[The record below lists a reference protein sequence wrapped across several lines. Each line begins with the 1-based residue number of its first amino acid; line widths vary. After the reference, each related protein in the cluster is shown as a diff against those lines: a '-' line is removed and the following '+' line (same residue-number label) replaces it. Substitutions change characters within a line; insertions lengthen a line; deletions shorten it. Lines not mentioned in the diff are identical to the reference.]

1 MARMVLVRH
10 AEPDASWGEHPD
22 PGLSPVGAGQA
33 DATVGRLA
41 EFDAASVVT
50 SPLRRARET
59 AAPLEAH
66 RGVTARVEPHLGE
79 IVTPPGLAGPR
90 PEWLRAVLGGPWAEV
105 DADVHRWRAALLETV
120 RATSGTVIAF
130 THFVAINV
138 VVGAATGDDRVWVC
152 SPGHASITVIDI
164 DGRDL
169 TVASLGDQTLSQV
182 Q

>member
-22 PGLSPVGAGQA
+22 PGLSLTGAAQA
-33 DATVGRLA
+33 ETTVGRLA
-41 EFDAASVVT
+41 EFNGASVVT
-50 SPLRRARET
+50 SPLRRARDT
-59 AAPLEAH
+59 AALLEAH
-66 RGVTARVEPHLGE
+66 RGVTAGVEPHLGE
-79 IVTPPGLAGPR
+79 IVTPSGLTGPR
-90 PEWLRAVLGGPWAEV
+90 PEWLRAVLGGHWADV
-105 DADVHRWRAALLETV
+105 DSDVHRWRAELLETV
-120 RATSGTVIAF
+120 RATTGTLIAF

-152 SPGHASITVIDI
+152 SPGHASITVINI

-169 TVASLGDQTLSQV
+169 TVASLGDQTLSRV